1 MADPHQ
7 LREEAASA
15 VARGKFEVALAL
27 YGELEQLEPG
37 AAAWPKRVGETH
49 RRIGNVSGAVT
60 AFERAVDKY
69 VHDGL
74 LVQAIAVCK
83 LILQID
89 PQHASTAERLADLA
103 TATPAEAR
111 AVRARTP
118 SPMMTTPAIEM
129 ARRAAQTAGDD
140 KPVRRVAPDVRRDDT
155 PASRAELLE
164 PVRPATAH
172 LSSERSARPATLEHD
187 ELAVHPLASAHSEPP
202 VRPAPAQSEQ
212 AVRTL
217 AVQPAGASE
226 LAVRPVT
233 PAEVARRATRRPVT
247 LPRGGG
253 LDAIPL
259 ALVMPDSQRVVRAD
273 GTDAGISVLRV
284 EVDFDEVDDEVEIE
298 IIDPH
303 RIALLQ
309 TPVFASLPAEALE
322 TLIGQ
327 LELRDL
333 YNGEEVF
340 HEGDPGT
347 TMFVISEGEV
357 EVGAFGQELATLGP
371 GAFFGE
377 IALVTD
383 LPRSATIR
391 AKGRVELL
399 ALDREVV
406 RAAAATTPEIVTALL
421 HFVRDRL
428 VDRVARTSPLFRP
441 FSDDERALLAS
452 RFEVIEVDAGA
463 QLITFG
469 AKADGLYVVLAG
481 KVDVTRDAE
490 GSIATLVSGDVFG
503 EMSLMGNRGSTA
515 NVHAATRVLALRL
528 PARVF
533 QEIVVTYPQV
543 LEYLGD
549 LTSSRSPLRRAEEFL
564 DLHVTL
570 I

>member
-1 MADPHQ
+1 M
-7 LREEAASA
+7 
-15 VARGKFEVALAL
+15 ARGKFEVALAL

-49 RRIGNVSGAVT
+49 RRMGNPAGAVT

-89 PQHASTAERLADLA
+89 PQHASTAERLSELA
-103 TATPAEAR
+103 TPTPAEAR
-111 AVRARTP
+111 AVRTRTP
-118 SPMMTTPAIEM
+118 NPMMTTPAIEM
-129 ARRAAQTAGDD
+129 ARRAAQAAGDD
-140 KPVRRVAPDVRRDDT
+140 KPARRVASDPRRDEA
-155 PASRAELLE
+155 PASRAELLDA
-164 PVRPATAH
+164 PVVARVP
-172 LSSERSARPATLEHD
+172 SET
-187 ELAVHPLASAHSEPP
+187 
-202 VRPAPAQSEQ
+202 
-212 AVRTL
+212 
-217 AVQPAGASE
+217 
-226 LAVRPVT
+226 AVRPVT
-233 PAEVARRATRRPVT
+233 PSEVLRRGGNRRPVT
-247 LPRGGG
+247 LPPGGG

-259 ALVMPDSQRVVRAD
+259 ALVMPDSQRVVRDD
-273 GTDAGISVLRV
+273 GTDAGMSVLRI
-284 EVDFDEVDDEVEIE
+284 DIAFDEVDDEVEIE
-298 IIDPH
+298 IVDP
-303 RIALLQ
+303 RRMALLK
-309 TPVFASLPAEALE
+309 TPVFAALPADALE
-322 TLIGQ
+322 ALIGQ

-340 HEGDPGT
+340 HEGDAGT

-357 EVGAFGQELATLGP
+357 EVAAYGQDLATLGP

-406 RAAAATTPEIVTALL
+406 RAAAVTAPEIIGALL

-441 FSDDERALLAS
+441 FSEDERALLAS
-452 RFEVIEVDAGA
+452 RFEVMEVDAGA
-463 QLITFG
+463 RMITFG

-481 KVDVTRDAE
+481 KVDVTRDGD
-490 GSIATLVSGDVFG
+490 GSLATLACGDVFG

-515 NVHAATRVLALRL
+515 NVHALTRVLALRL
-528 PARVF
+528 PASVF
-533 QEIVVTYPQV
+533 QEIIVTYPQV

-549 LTSSRSPLRRAEEFL
+549 LTSSRSRLRRAEEFL
-564 DLHVTL
+564 DLHITL
-570 I
+570 V

>member
-1 MADPHQ
+1 VPTAGSLRAHLRPEATYAGWVADPHQ

-49 RRIGNVSGAVT
+49 RRMGNPAGAVT

-89 PQHASTAERLADLA
+89 PQHASTAERLSELA
-103 TATPAEAR
+103 TPTPAEAR
-111 AVRARTP
+111 AVRGRTP
-118 SPMMTTPAIEM
+118 APIMSALPGAEM
-129 ARRAAQTAGDD
+129 ARRAAQAAGDD
-140 KPVRRVAPDVRRDDT
+140 RQARRVASDPRRDEA
-155 PASRAELLE
+155 PASRSELLAE
-164 PVRPATAH
+164 VRPI
-172 LSSERSARPATLEHD
+172 
-187 ELAVHPLASAHSEPP
+187 
-202 VRPAPAQSEQ
+202 
-212 AVRTL
+212 
-217 AVQPAGASE
+217 
-226 LAVRPVT
+226 T
-233 PAEVARRATRRPVT
+233 PAEVSRRAGNRRAVT
-247 LPRGGG
+247 LPPGGG

-259 ALVMPDSQRVVRAD
+259 ALVMPDSQRVVRDD
-273 GTDAGISVLRV
+273 GSDAGMSVLRIDV
-284 EVDFDEVDDEVEIE
+284 PFDEVDDEVEIE
-298 IIDPH
+298 IVDP
-303 RIALLQ
+303 RRMALLK
-309 TPVFASLPAEALE
+309 TPVFAALPADALE
-322 TLIGQ
+322 ALIGQ

-340 HEGDPGT
+340 HEGDTGT

-357 EVGAFGQELATLGP
+357 EVAAYGQDLATLGP

-406 RAAAATTPEIVTALL
+406 RAAAVTAPEIIGALL

-441 FSDDERALLAS
+441 FSEDERALLAA
-452 RFEVIEVDAGA
+452 RFDVMEVDAGA
-463 QLITFG
+463 RMIKFG
-469 AKADGLYVVLAG
+469 EKADGLYVVLAG
-481 KVDVTRDAE
+481 KVDVTRDGD
-490 GSIATLVSGDVFG
+490 GSLATLACGDVFG

-515 NVHAATRVLALRL
+515 NVHAFTRVLALRL
-528 PARVF
+528 PASVF
-533 QEIVVTYPQV
+533 QEIIVTYPQV

-549 LTSSRSPLRRAEEFL
+549 LTSSRSRLSRAEEFL
-564 DLHVTL
+564 DLHITL
-570 I
+570 L